1 MIVSQWKT
9 REEKEAI
16 VMEMAEQCFVIIQ
29 SHSNGRKPGAGG
41 LLYFEKKKPDLSDL
55 LRRIVA
61 LEAKIK

>member
-9 REEKEAI
+9 REEKESL
-16 VMEMAEQCFVIIQ
+16 VFDMEQQGYGIAQ
-29 SHSNGRKPGAGG
+29 SITHGRKPGAGG

-55 LRRIVA
+55 LRRIEA

>member
-1 MIVSQWKT
+1 MIKEWKT

-16 VMEMAEQCFVIIQ
+16 VMEMAEQGFVIIQ

-55 LRRIVA
+55 LRRIEA
-61 LEAKIK
+61 LEATIK